1 MAHDKISLGQ
11 LLTLLFAALLS
22 PMIQILPRESVLAAG
37 RAGWM
42 TTLAVLPAALLL
54 CWALHTVPG
63 RLGEGAG
70 LAQGLE
76 AAFGRNV
83 GRLLVAAYLVWGVL
97 LLGWSARWCAYRVL
111 SVNYRNA
118 PLPLFILALLALTAW
133 AGRKKLSSFA
143 RAGEI
148 FALALGTAL
157 TLALVLALFRTKWKN
172 LGPIWAED
180 LPGVV
185 RGTLP
190 VLSLF
195 GYGVP
200 AAFLAGQVSR
210 RPGAGKRLYRWAVGM
225 CLALTVFQVI
235 CISTFGPGLIEEM
248 ETPFFMMLRVVGVP
262 GAFERVESLIM
273 SLWLFSDLAL
283 LGLLFFS
290 CRTMARHL
298 LGGKPRPWI
307 PVVLIAAAGGLALA
321 SIPDLFHL
329 SWVMERGMAAA
340 NIIFGIAIPVLAAA
354 AAKLRRKI

>member
-83 GRLLVAAYLVWGVL
+83 SRLLVAAYLVWGVL

-157 TLALVLALFRTKWKN
+157 TLALVLALFRTK
-172 LGPIWAED
+172 
-180 LPGVV
+180 
-185 RGTLP
+185 
-190 VLSLF
+190 
-195 GYGVP
+195 
-200 AAFLAGQVSR
+200 
-210 RPGAGKRLYRWAVGM
+210 
-225 CLALTVFQVI
+225 
-235 CISTFGPGLIEEM
+235 
-248 ETPFFMMLRVVGVP
+248 
-262 GAFERVESLIM
+262 
-273 SLWLFSDLAL
+273 
-283 LGLLFFS
+283 
-290 CRTMARHL
+290 
-298 LGGKPRPWI
+298 
-307 PVVLIAAAGGLALA
+307 
-321 SIPDLFHL
+321 
-329 SWVMERGMAAA
+329 
-340 NIIFGIAIPVLAAA
+340 
-354 AAKLRRKI
+354 